1 MTCGWISR
9 RLDRYRECA
18 LGLTETLL
26 VRWHLSRCPKCHA
39 QYEREETVGSLL
51 AALPVAAPPSGLELR
66 ILSALSVEA
75 LMRGSA
81 TDVLE
86 AATGPVRQLAAA
98 DHRAR
103 AGRALLLAL
112 ILVPMLL
119 SAVWMEPVAHAD
131 DVPLRLLASPVVSAP
146 MMTLPSPYPVADE
159 IAVVAYIDAHGGVY
173 GLRDRHAGAARG
185 SRPPT
190 TGQHAADQ
198 QVPARDS
205 VRPSRFPSSRV
216 LLFQSVESAA

>member
-26 VRWHLSRCPKCHA
+26 VRWHLARCAKCHA
-39 QYEREETVGSLL
+39 QNEREETVGSLL
-51 AALPVAAPPSGLELR
+51 AALPVAAPPSSLELR
-66 ILSALSVEA
+66 ILSALSVEV
-75 LMRGSA
+75 LMRDRPLMSWRRRQVRFGNWLRPI
-81 TDVLE
+81 TVPVL
-86 AATGPVRQLAAA
+86 G
-98 DHRAR
+98 
-103 AGRALLLAL
+103 GLLMAL

-131 DVPLRLLASPVVSAP
+131 DVPLRFLASPVMSAP

-173 GLRDRHAGAARG
+173 DYMIVTQGPLE
-185 SRPPT
+185 SRAHRQLANTLLTSKFRPAT
-190 TGQHAADQ
+190 LFGQ
-198 QVPARDS
+198 PI
-205 VRPSRFPSSRV
+205 PSSRV
-216 LLFQSVESAA
+216 ILFQSVESAA